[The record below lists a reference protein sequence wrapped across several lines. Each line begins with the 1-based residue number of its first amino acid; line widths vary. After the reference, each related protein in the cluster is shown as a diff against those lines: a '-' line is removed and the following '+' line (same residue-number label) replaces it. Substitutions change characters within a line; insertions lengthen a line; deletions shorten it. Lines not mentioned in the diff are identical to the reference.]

1 MEITNYLG
9 HCISYPLTSDI
20 ETGLAQSAQL
30 QATQSSILPVKPS
43 SEGET
48 VITVFCLDNFDVNVE
63 SATGGGAINTTHMVA
78 FQEETEHASLWYTHT
93 NVERTKSRRLKIG
106 NVNFGRL
113 AKNIKE
119 EPAVFSQTDEYTK

>member
-9 HCISYPLTSDI
+9 HCISYRLTSNI

-30 QATQSSILPVKPS
+30 QATQSSVLPVKPS

-48 VITVFCLDNFDVNVE
+48 VTTVFCLDNFNVNVE

-78 FQEETEHASLWYTHT
+78 FQEETEHASLLYTHT

-106 NVNFGRL
+106 NVILEG
-113 AKNIKE
+113 
-119 EPAVFSQTDEYTK
+119 